1 MSNLD
6 KKYTIFELNFS
17 TLSTLFTVL
26 FVGLKLGHVIDWSWI
41 WVLSPVWGP
50 FVIIGFVL
58 LVIKLITWAITKNLE
73 RKFKK
78 GL

>member
-1 MSNLD
+1 MDNLE

-17 TLSTLFTVL
+17 TLATLFTVL
-26 FVGLKLGHVIDWSWI
+26 FVGLKLGHVINWSWI
-41 WVLSPVWGP
+41 WVLSPIWGP
-50 FVIIGFVL
+50 FVIIGFIL
-58 LVIKLITWAITKNLE
+58 LVIKLVVWIISKNLE